1 MMRSLISRARLPSSA
16 TRPVAA
22 SILKLAGQSLNGLLP
37 ARRGFSSRL
46 PAESL
51 KERVGKINLARHQ
64 QSLKSPE
71 TSIEEMRP
79 SMIVARQQEIEE
91 YEEEQ
96 DRVRWAH
103 FYWVFGAGLW
113 VFGTA
118 WLVVPF
124 YKIICEKTGLS
135 VTTHAKEFR
144 FEN

>member
-1 MMRSLISRARLPSSA
+1 M
-16 TRPVAA
+16 
-22 SILKLAGQSLNGLLP
+22 
-37 ARRGFSSRL
+37 
-46 PAESL
+46 
-51 KERVGKINLARHQ
+51 
-64 QSLKSPE
+64 
-71 TSIEEMRP
+71 
-79 SMIVARQQEIEE
+79 
-91 YEEEQ
+91 
-96 DRVRWAH
+96 RWAQ